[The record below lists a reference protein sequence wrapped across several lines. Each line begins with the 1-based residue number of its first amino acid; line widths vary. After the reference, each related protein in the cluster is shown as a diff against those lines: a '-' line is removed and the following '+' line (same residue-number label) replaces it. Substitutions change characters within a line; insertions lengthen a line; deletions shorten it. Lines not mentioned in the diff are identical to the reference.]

1 MYFFYY
7 CYCFQ
12 FKTKRK
18 LKAHFYCRAV
28 RTNTYNILQLK
39 RFALYLNV
47 NLKSQNSH
55 SNYFNIIK
63 FKNTGHH
70 VFTCGKIYYNNF
82 PRLPLIN
89 TVFLF
94 TFQEN
99 VGFITFY
106 TGQNT
111 KSRVH
116 MVLVRCNK
124 ASSRKR
130 NLKQQLIQ
138 PIDGGVSL
146 IMI

>member
-1 MYFFYY
+1 M
-7 CYCFQ
+7 
-12 FKTKRK
+12 
-18 LKAHFYCRAV
+18 
-28 RTNTYNILQLK
+28 
-39 RFALYLNV
+39 
-47 NLKSQNSH
+47 
-55 SNYFNIIK
+55 
-63 FKNTGHH
+63 
-70 VFTCGKIYYNNF
+70 
-82 PRLPLIN
+82 
-89 TVFLF
+89 F

-146 IMI
+146 IMIWLYNYEGKHENILHLKILETPLTVKTGHFV